1 MKIDKRLLAEAR
13 IARLHLMLTVGLG
26 FLVGLVIVLQA
37 LFLSRAVSSVFLGG
51 QELADVKGVLAMLA
65 ALALLRAA
73 LRWGSDASAQRLAR
87 QVKADLRGRLMAC
100 IVSLGPAHA
109 ALERSGELTTTVVE
123 GVEALDAYF
132 SEYLPQLALAVV
144 MPLTILV
151 FVLPLDWIS
160 GLVLLLTAPLIPLF
174 MVLIGSAA
182 DTLAKRQWVTL
193 SRLAARFLDALQGL
207 PTLKVFGRS
216 RDEAVTIARISDE
229 YRRTTMGVLR
239 VAFLSSMALEL
250 LATLSVAVVAVEI
263 GLRVLYGRM
272 AFADAFFILV
282 LAPDFYAPLRLLGS
296 RFHSGMAGVAA
307 ADRIFEILDQ
317 APVGTSSVSPVA
329 SPSASASVSPV
340 ASSEVSS
347 SVSSA
352 LPQRLPVPDLRR
364 TPIRFE
370 GVHFSYETNG
380 SRDGRRRAAL
390 AGVSFE
396 LPPGGKVALV
406 GPSGAGKS
414 TVVQLLLRFVAPTG
428 GTVVVGDRSLL
439 ELDVRGWREQIAWV
453 PQRPYLFN
461 TSVAE
466 NIRLGRAQATTD
478 DVRRAA
484 RLAHADEFID
494 ALPQGYDTVVGERGS
509 LLSAGQVQRLALA
522 RAFLRQAPL
531 VVLDEATANLD
542 PQTEDSVRQAMTRL
556 LAGRTALI
564 VAHRL
569 TTVTEV
575 DRILVL
581 DEGRVVQQGTHSEL
595 MRDERADG
603 LYRHLVRAYGG
614 VS

>member
-216 RDEAVTIARISDE
+216 RDEAATIARISDE

-352 LPQRLPVPDLRR
+352 LPQRLPAPDLRR

>member
-216 RDEAVTIARISDE
+216 RDEAATIARISDE

-317 APVGTSSVSPVA
+317 APVGTPSVSPVA

-352 LPQRLPVPDLRR
+352 LPQRLPAPDLRR

>member
-1 MKIDKRLLAEAR
+1 
-13 IARLHLMLTVGLG
+13 
-26 FLVGLVIVLQA
+26 
-37 LFLSRAVSSVFLGG
+37 
-51 QELADVKGVLAMLA
+51 
-65 ALALLRAA
+65 
-73 LRWGSDASAQRLAR
+73 
-87 QVKADLRGRLMAC
+87 
-100 IVSLGPAHA
+100 
-109 ALERSGELTTTVVE
+109 
-123 GVEALDAYF
+123 
-132 SEYLPQLALAVV
+132 
-144 MPLTILV
+144 
-151 FVLPLDWIS
+151 
-160 GLVLLLTAPLIPLF
+160 
-174 MVLIGSAA
+174 
-182 DTLAKRQWVTL
+182 
-193 SRLAARFLDALQGL
+193 
-207 PTLKVFGRS
+207 
-216 RDEAVTIARISDE
+216 
-229 YRRTTMGVLR
+229 
-239 VAFLSSMALEL
+239 
-250 LATLSVAVVAVEI
+250 
-263 GLRVLYGRM
+263 
-272 AFADAFFILV
+272 
-282 LAPDFYAPLRLLGS
+282 
-296 RFHSGMAGVAA
+296 
-307 ADRIFEILDQ
+307 
-317 APVGTSSVSPVA
+317 
-329 SPSASASVSPV
+329 
-340 ASSEVSS
+340 
-347 SVSSA
+347 
-352 LPQRLPVPDLRR
+352 
-364 TPIRFE
+364 
-370 GVHFSYETNG
+370 
-380 SRDGRRRAAL
+380 
-390 AGVSFE
+390 
-396 LPPGGKVALV
+396 V